1 MNGNLKVRCSGGSH
15 QSHQSHQSQR
25 ARHPHRSRWSVGA
38 ALLLAGALSSLAGS
52 PATAAD
58 YPTKPI
64 QVLIPFATG
73 GATQALSERVGV
85 EMGKELGQPLVG
97 DYRGGAG
104 GTIAAE
110 AAARATPDGYTLFM
124 GATGALAV
132 APAVSKVARYNAATD
147 FQGVALIAT
156 TPYVLVIN
164 SKFPVRTLKELIEY
178 ARANPGKL
186 NFASSGTGGA
196 DHIAGEILQKMANFS
211 MTHVPY
217 KGAGPYLQ
225 DLLAGRIDV
234 AIISPIP
241 IRAMIE
247 AGRVRALG
255 VTTPHRSQA
264 PFLKDIP
271 TIAEEGVTGY
281 NITAWYGYLVPA
293 RTPADVVNRLAGAA
307 AKAINLP
314 ANRDWLL
321 SQGLS
326 PGTLSPAEFT
336 GFVAAESKKWGD
348 FAKQLNIQ
356 VE

>member
-1 MNGNLKVRCSGGSH
+1 MIRIQRGFVRGLLAATLAS
-15 QSHQSHQSQR
+15 
-25 ARHPHRSRWSVGA
+25 A
-38 ALLLAGALSSLAGS
+38 ALTALTVQSAR
-52 PATAAD
+52 AQA

-64 QVLIPFATG
+64 NVLIPFATG

-85 EMGKELGQPLVG
+85 EIGRELGQPLVG

-110 AAARATPDGYTLFM
+110 AAARAAPDGYTLFM

-147 FQGVALIAT
+147 YAGIALIAT

-164 SKFPVRTLKELIEY
+164 SKFPMRNLKELIEY

-186 NFASSGTGGA
+186 NFASSGMGGA
-196 DHIAGEILQKMANFS
+196 DHIAGEILQKMANFT

-241 IRAMIE
+241 IRPMIE

-255 VTTPHRSQA
+255 VTTPQRSQA
-264 PFLKDIP
+264 AFLKDIP

-281 NITAWYGYLVPA
+281 NITAWYGYLAPA
-293 RTPADVVNRLAGAA
+293 KTPQEIINRVAA
-307 AKAINLP
+307 AASKSINLP
-314 ANRDWLL
+314 ANREWLL

-326 PGTLSPAEFT
+326 PGTLSPAEF
-336 GFVAAESKKWGD
+336 GNFVAAEAKKWGD